1 METNAITKNNKNPSN
16 YNILQKPCSGSTY
29 IARRAPG
36 VAGLPVPPKPASL
49 EQQQQQQHWFYDH
62 PDGTTRRVL
71 PTWMMFPSGTLLELY
86 TLWHLGDPQNRIYPM
101 KTFTTYDVSFRGKRS
116 RMSLSDTRVLTMK
129 KKLDIVVEEV
139 SKAGGSIIDPNNIT
153 SQAEL
158 EELFKL
164 ALKGFNIPLT
174 TPQGRDRDIFRL
186 KWRTFAKFNLNLNS
200 NEEGKTKEQEGGM
213 TTKLP
218 APAPAPAPVQQGG
231 HDNWLYEHGDGV
243 KRKVPST

>member
-1 METNAITKNNKNPSN
+1 
-16 YNILQKPCSGSTY
+16 
-29 IARRAPG
+29 
-36 VAGLPVPPKPASL
+36 
-49 EQQQQQQHWFYDH
+49 
-62 PDGTTRRVL
+62 
-71 PTWMMFPSGTLLELY
+71 
-86 TLWHLGDPQNRIYPM
+86 M

-129 KKLDIVVEEV
+129 KKLDIVEEV

-164 ALKGFNIPLT
+164 ALKGFNISLT
-174 TPQGRDRDIFRL
+174 TPKGCDRDIFRL

-200 NEEGKTKEQEGGM
+200 NEEGKTKEQEGGI
-213 TTKLP
+213 TTKLPAP

-243 KRKVPST
+243 KRKVPSTWTFPMASLEDVNILWNCNNEQQKIMLMKTFDAVDVSFLHRGNKCLRELRGLMTSILTGKLQGKDIQ